1 MSSGVILLDYIASSG
16 TESDVGSLACTSIC
30 LILGFDVCRG
40 YIVEYECETY
50 RPSIYHSHTS
60 NHTHTHTRRT
70 PRDLC
75 TLPKNTR
82 RFMWFGI
89 PAYVHGPRE
98 NALLT
103 LILYANHGKLP
114 NYPSPKSSHWLACNG
129 HIRLNRKY
137 KTNTQHVFGWLDV
150 W

>member
-60 NHTHTHTRRT
+60 NHTHTHTQEEHPEIYAHYRRT
-70 PRDLC
+70 RGDLC
-75 TLPKNTR
+75 GSAFRHTSTDQGRMP
-82 RFMWFGI
+82 F
-89 PAYVHGPRE
+89 
-98 NALLT
+98 LL
-103 LILYANHGKLP
+103 
-114 NYPSPKSSHWLACNG
+114 
-129 HIRLNRKY
+129 
-137 KTNTQHVFGWLDV
+137 
-150 W
+150 